1 MAVDFKNPPAL
12 DENTKISH
20 LEKFDSI
27 AVLGTMVM
35 FEIDYEK
42 TVTAEEV
49 MSCETLKDLYLLS
62 VDNNGFSSL
71 PNVRLAGLATAVP
84 KRNLD
89 NVEYGLPE
97 FEEERGAVRQKR
109 WCKQRRLAEKWQCF
123 SDLHFLQLLN

>member
-1 MAVDFKNPPAL
+1 MNDFENFKENFLMAVDFENPPPL

-49 MSCETLKDLYLLS
+49 MSCDTLKDLYLLS
-62 VDNNGFSSL
+62 VDN
-71 PNVRLAGLATAVP
+71 
-84 KRNLD
+84 
-89 NVEYGLPE
+89 
-97 FEEERGAVRQKR
+97 
-109 WCKQRRLAEKWQCF
+109 
-123 SDLHFLQLLN
+123 